1 MQEELWSIRSL
12 LQTFSVPMPTGFH
25 GLNAVVYVFEPL
37 PSECN
42 LQAYPLY
49 SVDEFIS
56 FYGL

>member
-1 MQEELWSIRSL
+1 MLEELESLRSF

-37 PSECN
+37 RNECN

-56 FYGL
+56 MPGS